1 MSRRDKQ
8 MFSRVSISGLFLG
21 LIAVLC
27 LAAFIVAAG
36 GDNRIADAA
45 MKGDIDS
52 VRSLL
57 KEAVDVNAAQGDG
70 MTALHWAAQKGD
82 AETAQLLIYAGA
94 NVKAG
99 TRIGGYSPLFLA
111 AEAGQS
117 KVIEVLL
124 KAGSDAKASAQNG
137 FT

>member
-1 MSRRDKQ
+1 MLRKRILVGISIGVIGSLWIAAMIIASGSDT
-8 MFSRVSISGLFLG
+8 RV
-21 LIAVLC
+21 AE
-27 LAAFIVAAG
+27 
-36 GDNRIADAA
+36 AA
-45 MKGDIDS
+45 MKGDKGL

-111 AEAGQS
+111 AE
-117 KVIEVLL
+117 
-124 KAGSDAKASAQNG
+124 
-137 FT
+137 